1 MLYLVDGHNLIPK
14 LPGLSLRDMDDE
26 MRLVELLQIFSR
38 IRRHTVEVYF
48 DGAPPG
54 QAGSRSYGGIKAH
67 FVPVGQTADD
77 ALRRR
82 LERMQRGARQITLV
96 SSDRRVQAEARRFQ
110 AAILPS
116 EQFAEQLLQ
125 ARQAAEALPG
135 APPAINKD
143 ELDDWLRL
151 FGEKPQNG

>member
-26 MRLVELLQIFSR
+26 MRLIELLQVFSR
-38 IRRHTVEVYF
+38 IRRHSVEVYF

-54 QAGSRSYGGIKAH
+54 KAGTRSYGGIKAH

-82 LERMQRGARQITLV
+82 LERMQRSARQVTLV
-96 SSDRRVQAEARRFQ
+96 SSDRRVQSEARRFQ
-110 AAILPS
+110 AVILPS
-116 EQFAEQLLQ
+116 EQFAEQILQ

-135 APPAINKD
+135 APPAVSGA
-143 ELDDWLRL
+143 EMDDWLRL
-151 FGEKPQNG
+151 FGEKPQKR